1 MDSHPVH
8 VHGDDHEQHAP
19 LRTFCHDVSHALGVA
34 MGRYLRASQMTHQR
48 HPPDQGMDDHDPSHD
63 HDHIAADHVDDH
75 VDDYEIDHEVHREDV
90 HGSGVPEDH
99 EDVEEFPRSCSQWP
113 LRPRALLFGTDD
125 GSTEADTVPEPLEPE
140 PHANAIGPTSVD
152 HHEHEHESFDPLSP
166 RIPRA
171 RRSPRVTR
179 SRARVRS
186 ADHEL
191 RDNDIVMVPSRFG
204 EFPLVRKLADELLE
218 FHPSHWDVPPHI
230 PLEEEVKVWGRD
242 WIVKPS
248 SLHPS
253 IGLGLFACE
262 DILLPTF
269 PTDKDKVDLFPYC
282 GMVYRPGVWNALSHA
297 SPSFRVFALSPDSYP
312 DPQTGRRVARP
323 VDGYRMLDGDPV
335 RCSNIAAY
343 INSVTIPRAL
353 KGSIRRMVANVEF
366 VFCDGPPPGAP
377 SPPPPQPPLYDFHMM
392 VYATRTIRS
401 GDELF
406 ARYDIST
413 KM

>member
-1 MDSHPVH
+1 MDSHHVH

-19 LRTFCHDVSHALGVA
+19 LQTFCHDVSHALGVA
-34 MGRYLRASQMTHQR
+34 MGRYLRASQITRRR
-48 HPPDQGMDDHDPSHD
+48 HVHDHGMDDH
-63 HDHIAADHVDDH
+63 IAHDHVDDH
-75 VDDYEIDHEVHREDV
+75 EIDHEVHHEDV
-90 HGSGVPEDH
+90 HGSEVPHDD
-99 EDVEEFPRSCSQWP
+99 EDVQEFPRSCSQWP

-125 GSTEADTVPEPLEPE
+125 GSTEGNTVPEPLDPE
-140 PHANAIGPTSVD
+140 PHVIDIGRTCVD

-166 RIPRA
+166 GIPRA

-179 SRARVRS
+179 SHARVRS
-186 ADHEL
+186 VEL
-191 RDNDIVMVPSRFG
+191 RDDDIVMVPSRFG
-204 EFPLVRKLADELLE
+204 EFPLVRKLAAYLQE

-230 PLEEEVKVWGRD
+230 PIGVEVKVWDRD
-242 WIVKPS
+242 WIVKDS

-269 PTDKDKVDLFPYC
+269 PTDKDKVYLFPYC
-282 GMVYRPGVWNALSHA
+282 GMVYQPGVWNALSHA

-312 DPQTGRRVARP
+312 DPHTGRRVTRP
-323 VDGYRMLDGDPV
+323 VDGYRMIDGDPV

-343 INSVTIPRAL
+343 INSVSIPRAL
-353 KGSIRRMVANVEF
+353 KGSIQRMVPNVEF
-366 VFCDGPPPGAP
+366 VFCDGPPVGAP
-377 SPPPPQPPLYDFHMM
+377 SPRRSRPGAPPQPPLYDFHMM
-392 VYATRTIRS
+392 VCATRSIRT

-406 ARYDIST
+406 ARYDIPT